1 MIAGSCKL
9 VPEMIK
15 GFFAAFKVSAMVC
28 ANAFASSAKPVSA
41 SPLTAAATAK
51 PKRAMSF
58 GDATTSPVATSAKRV
73 CVAAR
78 I

>member
-1 MIAGSCKL
+1 
-9 VPEMIK
+9 
-15 GFFAAFKVSAMVC
+15 MVC
-28 ANAFASSAKPVSA
+28 ANAFASSSRPDTVS
-41 SPLTAAATAK
+41 PFTAAATAK

>member
-1 MIAGSCKL
+1 
-9 VPEMIK
+9 
-15 GFFAAFKVSAMVC
+15 MVC
-28 ANAFASSAKPVSA
+28 ANAFASSSKPVSA